1 MIAQRG
7 RDSGRFSGRMCGL
20 MSDNVLRIGMPA
32 GSLADP
38 NRGGNLVQL
47 LEQSGFRTSG
57 YQSGGP
63 SKFTTVG
70 FLYGWDG
77 RPQEFAT
84 QLGIGELDV
93 AIAGDDWIRERILEL
108 QYEYRQTIEL
118 RRVMSLKRGS
128 VRLVGIVRPEGEHK
142 DAVAFFKDLGSR
154 KPLITAVA
162 EMPYLALEWIMRRLK
177 DAGLESRFS
186 KFSVQKYSTPSKIDQ
201 GVLIFETWGK
211 TEAKVK
217 NGGADLGLEITQ
229 SGSAIKNYGL
239 RIIDEVM
246 ESGTSIWVNPK
257 IREDKQK
264 YGLLRMFLLNLYGAI
279 NAENKVLLLF
289 NVPVASAPDVEAYLA
304 RNNLFADEPS
314 RISGKAYTEYSIEI
328 DTAGSKL
335 PLAQIRYEL
344 AVMGARGIDTIPL
357 TSSIPAI
364 SVIEEW

>member
-1 MIAQRG
+1 MG
-7 RDSGRFSGRMCGL
+7 TH
-20 MSDNVLRIGMPA
+20 MSDDVLRIGMPA

-38 NRGGNLVQL
+38 NRGGNLVRL

-63 SKFTTVG
+63 SKFSTVN

-93 AIAGDDWIRERILEL
+93 AIAGDDWIRERVLEL
-108 QYEYRQTIEL
+108 KYEYARDIEL
-118 RRVMSLKRGS
+118 RRVMSLGRGS
-128 VRLVGIVRPEGEHK
+128 VRLVGIVNPDK
-142 DAVAFFKDLGSR
+142 DCANAVEFFKDLASR

-162 EMPYLALEWIMRRLK
+162 EMPYLALEWISRRLK
-177 DAGLESRFS
+177 DAGVDKAFS
-186 KFSVQKYSTPSKIDQ
+186 KFSVQKYSTPSKIEA
-201 GVLIFETWGK
+201 GVLIYETWGK

-257 IREDKQK
+257 IRDDKRK
-264 YGLLRMFLLNLYGAI
+264 YDLLRMFLINLYGAI

-289 NVPVASAPDVEAYLA
+289 NVPVTSAAEVEAYLV

-314 RISGKAYTEYSIEI
+314 RISGKSYTEYSIEI
-328 DTAGSKL
+328 DTASSKL

-344 AVMGARGIDTIPL
+344 AVMGARGIDTVPL

-364 SVIEEW
+364 GVIDAW

>member
-1 MIAQRG
+1 
-7 RDSGRFSGRMCGL
+7 
-20 MSDNVLRIGMPA
+20 MSEPVLKIGMPA

-63 SKFTTVG
+63 SKFSTVSY
-70 FLYGWDG
+70 FYGWDG

-93 AIAGDDWIRERILEL
+93 AIAGDDWIRERVLEL
-108 QYEYRQTIEL
+108 KYEYQTDIEL

-128 VRLVGIVRPEGEHK
+128 VRLVGIARPEKEL
-142 DAVAFFKDLGSR
+142 ASTVDLLREIASH
-154 KPLITAVA
+154 KPLITVVA
-162 EMPYLALEWIMRRLK
+162 EMPYLAWDWIERRLQE
-177 DAGLESRFS
+177 AGLEKEFNR
-186 KFSVQKYSTPSKIDQ
+186 FSVQKYSTPSKIDR
-201 GVLIFETWGK
+201 GVIIYETWGK

-229 SGSAIKNYGL
+229 SGSAIRNYGL

-257 IREDKQK
+257 IRADKAK
-264 YGLLRMFLLNLYGAI
+264 LDLLQMFLLNLYGAI

-289 NVPVASAPDVEAYLA
+289 NVPVKEAPQVEAYLA
-304 RNNLFADEPS
+304 KNNLFADEPS
-314 RISGKAYTEYSIEI
+314 RIAGQAYTEYSIEI
-328 DTAGSKL
+328 DTANSKL
-335 PLAQIRYEL
+335 PLAKIRYEL

-357 TSSIPAI
+357 ASSIPSI
-364 SVIEEW
+364 SVIDTW

>member
-1 MIAQRG
+1 
-7 RDSGRFSGRMCGL
+7 
-20 MSDNVLRIGMPA
+20 MSSTNDVLRIGMPA

-47 LEQSGFRTSG
+47 LEQAGFRTSG

-93 AIAGDDWIRERILEL
+93 AIAGDDWIRERVLEL
-108 QYEYRQTIEL
+108 RFEYGREITLQ
-118 RRVMSLKRGS
+118 RVMSLGRGG
-128 VRLVGIVRPEGEHK
+128 VRLVGIIRPEREVA
-142 DAVAFFKDLGSR
+142 DALAFFKDLGSR

-162 EMPYLALEWIMRRLK
+162 EMPYLALEWISRRLGE
-177 DAGLESRFS
+177 AGLGQAFA
-186 KFSVQKYSTPSKIDQ
+186 KFSVQKYSTPPKIEQ
-201 GVLIFETWGK
+201 GILIYETWGK

-229 SGSAIKNYGL
+229 SGSAIKSYGL

-246 ESGTSIWVNPK
+246 ESGTSIWVNPA
-257 IREDKQK
+257 IRNQPQK
-264 YGLLRMFLLNLYGAI
+264 LDVLRMFLLNLYGAI

-289 NVPVASAPDVEAYLA
+289 NVPVSRSPEVEAYLQ

-314 RISGKAYTEYSIEI
+314 RISGQSYTEYSIEV
-328 DTAGSKL
+328 DTANAKQ
-335 PLAQIRYEL
+335 PLAKIRYDL

-357 TSSIPAI
+357 TSAIPAI
-364 SVIEEW
+364 GVIDTW

>member
-1 MIAQRG
+1 
-7 RDSGRFSGRMCGL
+7 
-20 MSDNVLRIGMPA
+20 MSDDVLCIGLPA

-63 SKFTTVG
+63 SKFTTVN

-93 AIAGDDWIRERILEL
+93 AIAGDDWIRERMLEL
-108 QYEYRQTIEL
+108 KYEYRQDIEL
-118 RRVMSLKRGS
+118 RRVMSLRRGS
-128 VRLVGIVRPEGEHK
+128 VRLVGIVKSDTAAGS
-142 DAVAFFKDLGSR
+142 AVDFFKDLAGR

-162 EMPYLALEWIMRRLK
+162 EMPFLALEWIMRRLK
-177 DAGLESRFS
+177 DAGVDKTFS
-186 KFSVQKYSTPSKIDQ
+186 KFSVQKYSTPPKIDA
-201 GVLIFETWGK
+201 GILIYETWGK
-211 TEAKVK
+211 TESKVK

-229 SGSAIKNYGL
+229 SGGSIKNYGL

-246 ESGTSIWVNPK
+246 ESGTSIWVNPR
-257 IREDKQK
+257 IRDNKQK
-264 YGLLRMFLLNLYGAI
+264 YGLLRMFLINLYGAI

-289 NVPVASAPDVEAYLA
+289 NVPVKNAVEVEAYLV

-314 RISGKAYTEYSIEI
+314 RISGKAYTEYSIEV
-328 DTAGSKL
+328 DTASAKL

-344 AVMGARGIDTIPL
+344 AEMGARGIDTVPL

-364 SVIEEW
+364 GVIDAW

>member
-1 MIAQRG
+1 MTDEI
-7 RDSGRFSGRMCGL
+7 
-20 MSDNVLRIGMPA
+20 LRIGMPA

-47 LEQSGFRTSG
+47 LEQAGFRTSG

-93 AIAGDDWIRERILEL
+93 AIAGDDWIRERVLEL
-108 QYEYRQTIEL
+108 KFEYGREIEL
-118 RRVMSLKRGS
+118 CRVMSLGRGG
-128 VRLVGIVRPEGEHK
+128 VRLVGIVRPESDYA
-142 DAVAFFKDLGSR
+142 DAVAFFKDLGGR

-162 EMPYLALEWIMRRLK
+162 EMPYLALEWISRRLA
-177 DAGLESRFS
+177 DAGLQQSFS
-186 KFSVQKYSTPSKIDQ
+186 KFSVQKYSTPSKIDR
-201 GVLIFETWGK
+201 GILIFETWGK

-257 IREDKQK
+257 IRNQSQK
-264 YGLLRMFLLNLYGAI
+264 LEILRMFLLNLYGAI

-289 NVPVASAPDVEAYLA
+289 NAPVENASEVEAYLL

-314 RISGKAYTEYSIEI
+314 RISGRSYTEYSIEV
-328 DTAGSKL
+328 DTANAKQ
-335 PLAQIRYEL
+335 PLAKIRYDL
-344 AVMGARGIDTIPL
+344 AVMGVRGIDTIPL
-357 TSSIPAI
+357 TSAIPGI
-364 SVIEEW
+364 GVIDTW

>member
-1 MIAQRG
+1 MG
-7 RDSGRFSGRMCGL
+7 GL
-20 MSDNVLRIGMPA
+20 MSDDVLRIGMPA

-63 SKFTTVG
+63 SKFTTVN

-108 QYEYRQTIEL
+108 KYEYHQELEL
-118 RRVMSLKRGS
+118 RRVMSLRRGS
-128 VRLVGIVRPEGEHK
+128 VRLVGIVRPDTAEGT
-142 DAVAFFKDLGSR
+142 AVQFFKDLAGR

-162 EMPYLALEWIMRRLK
+162 EMPYLALEWITSRLK
-177 DAGLESRFS
+177 DAGVEKAFS
-186 KFSVQKYSTPSKIDQ
+186 KFSVQKYSTPPKIDA
-201 GVLIFETWGK
+201 GVLIYETWGK

-246 ESGTSIWVNPK
+246 ESGTSIWVNPT
-257 IREDKQK
+257 IRDNKQK
-264 YGLLRMFLLNLYGAI
+264 NELLRMFLINLYGAI

-289 NVPVASAPDVEAYLA
+289 NVPVKNATEVDAYLV

-314 RISGKAYTEYSIEI
+314 RISGKSYTEYSVEV
-328 DTAGSKL
+328 DTAGCNI

-344 AVMGARGIDTIPL
+344 AVMGARGIDTVPL

-364 SVIEEW
+364 SVIDTW

>member
-1 MIAQRG
+1 MTQE
-7 RDSGRFSGRMCGL
+7 S
-20 MSDNVLRIGMPA
+20 LRIGMPA

-57 YQSGGP
+57 YQAGGP
-63 SKFTTVG
+63 SKFATVG

-84 QLGIGELDV
+84 QLDIGELDV
-93 AIAGDDWIRERILEL
+93 AIAGDDWIRERVLEL
-108 QYEYRQTIEL
+108 KYEYNKEIEL
-118 RRVMSLKRGS
+118 KRVMSLGRGS
-128 VRLVGIVRPEGEHK
+128 VRLVGIVKPDKEWPGVV
-142 DAVAFFKDLGSR
+142 DFFKELAGR

-162 EMPYLALEWIMRRLK
+162 EMPYLALEWIRRRLS
-177 DAGLESRFS
+177 DAGVPNAFT
-186 KFSVQKYSTPSKIDQ
+186 KFSVQKYSTPSKIDS
-201 GVLIFETWGK
+201 GVLIYETWGK

-264 YGLLRMFLLNLYGAI
+264 YDLLRMFLLNLYGAI

-289 NVPVASAPDVEAYLA
+289 NVPVSAAPAVEAYLV

-314 RISGKAYTEYSIEI
+314 RISGKSYTEYSVEV
-328 DTAGSKL
+328 DTAGATL

-364 SVIEEW
+364 SVIDTW

>member
-1 MIAQRG
+1 MG
-7 RDSGRFSGRMCGL
+7 TL
-20 MSDNVLRIGMPA
+20 MSDDVLRIGMPA

-63 SKFTTVG
+63 SKFTTVN

-84 QLGIGELDV
+84 QLAIGELDV
-93 AIAGDDWIRERILEL
+93 AIAGDDWIRERVLEL
-108 QYEYRQTIEL
+108 KYEYRQELDL
-118 RRVMSLKRGS
+118 RRIMSLRRGS
-128 VRLVGIVRPEGEHK
+128 VRLVGIVRPDQECA
-142 DAVAFFKDLGSR
+142 DAVAFFKDLAGR

-162 EMPYLALEWIMRRLK
+162 EMPYLALEWIMRRLG
-177 DAGLESRFS
+177 DAGVAEAFGR
-186 KFSVQKYSTPSKIDQ
+186 FSVQKYTTPPKLDR
-201 GVLIFETWGK
+201 GVLIYETWGK
-211 TEAKVK
+211 TEAKVQ

-229 SGSAIKNYGL
+229 SGSAIKHYGL

-257 IREDKQK
+257 LRADETKTS
-264 YGLLRMFLLNLYGAI
+264 LLRMFLLNLHGAI

-289 NVPVASAPDVEAYLA
+289 NVPVAAAAEVEAYLA

-314 RISGKAYTEYSIEI
+314 RTSGKAYTEYSIEV
-328 DTAGSKL
+328 DAASTKL
-335 PLAQIRYEL
+335 PLARVRYEL
-344 AVMGARGIDTIPL
+344 ALMGARGIDTIPL
-357 TSSIPAI
+357 TSSIPSIDAI
-364 SVIEEW
+364 EGW

>member
-1 MIAQRG
+1 MTDDI
-7 RDSGRFSGRMCGL
+7 
-20 MSDNVLRIGMPA
+20 LRIGMPA

-38 NRGGNLVQL
+38 NRGGNLVHL

-93 AIAGDDWIRERILEL
+93 AIAGDDWIRERVLEL
-108 QYEYRQTIEL
+108 KFEYHRDVEL
-118 RRVMSLKRGS
+118 RRVMSLGRGG
-128 VRLVGIVRPEGEHK
+128 VRLVGIVRPEQEYT

-162 EMPYLALEWIMRRLK
+162 EMPYLALEWITRRMAE
-177 DAGLESRFS
+177 AGLGQAFS
-186 KFSVQKYSTPSKIDQ
+186 KFSVQKYSTPPKIDQ
-201 GVLIFETWGK
+201 GILIYETWGK

-217 NGGADLGLEITQ
+217 NCGADLGLEITQ

-246 ESGTSIWVNPK
+246 ESGTSIWVNPN
-257 IREDKQK
+257 IRNQPQK
-264 YGLLRMFLLNLYGAI
+264 FEILRMFLLNLYGAI

-289 NVPVASAPDVEAYLA
+289 NVPVKNAPAVDAYLQS
-304 RNNLFADEPS
+304 NNLFADEPS
-314 RISGKAYTEYSIEI
+314 RISGQSYTEYSIEV
-328 DTAGSKL
+328 DTANTKQ
-335 PLAQIRYEL
+335 PLAKIRYDL
-344 AVMGARGIDTIPL
+344 AVMGARGIDTSPL
-357 TSSIPAI
+357 TSAIPGI
-364 SVIEEW
+364 GVIDNW

>member
-1 MIAQRG
+1 MG
-7 RDSGRFSGRMCGL
+7 DL
-20 MSDNVLRIGMPA
+20 MSDDVLRIGMPA

-38 NRGGNLVQL
+38 NRGGNLIQL

-63 SKFTTVG
+63 SKFTTVN

-108 QYEYRQTIEL
+108 KYEYGQTIEL
-118 RRVMSLKRGS
+118 RRAMSLRRGS
-128 VRLVGIVRPEGEHK
+128 VRLVGIVRAEQQAAT
-142 DAVAFFKDLGSR
+142 AVEFFKQLGQG

-162 EMPYLALEWIMRRLK
+162 EMPYLALEWIMRRLQE
-177 DAGLESRFS
+177 AGLGDAFTR
-186 KFSVQKYSTPSKIDQ
+186 FSVQKYTTPSKIDR
-201 GVLIFETWGK
+201 GVLIYETWGK

-239 RIIDEVM
+239 HIIDEVM

-257 IREDKQK
+257 LRADSGKGE
-264 YGLLRMFLLNLYGAI
+264 LLRMFLLNLHGAI

-289 NVPVASAPDVEAYLA
+289 NVPVGSAGEVEAYLA

-314 RISGKAYTEYSIEI
+314 RISGKAYTEYSVEV
-328 DTAGSKL
+328 DTASGKM
-335 PLAQIRYEL
+335 PLARIRFEL
-344 AVMGARGIDTIPL
+344 ACLGARGIDTIPL
-357 TSSIPAI
+357 TSSIPSINAI
-364 SVIEEW
+364 EGW